1 MYTTVLDQT
10 GAIAAA
16 ARLARDGAVPGPRAA
31 DDLCAQLPLLV
42 DQVAAEAGVL
52 EPPICAR
59 ALREARGDVA
69 RAVSLVRAWA
79 ATLPLLAVCTVA
91 QEGLRPLRRITPALA
106 DPPGGQYLGATLDYA
121 QRLLDLEDG
130 PAGAAVDEPR
140 PTAMPGARLPG
151 GFPRA
156 MGGLERR
163 GLVAEHEEMPS
174 GRGALLRRL
183 ARAETGAMTAL
194 AYSGIRGYGQRSD
207 PTLVELRQGMLPI
220 TVAHPLSG
228 DPVTVGELAATVA
241 EVVLYRVHDGVA
253 DPRLTVG
260 VGATCGRVER
270 RAISAALLDANCARA
285 ALDTSP
291 PPCDDREFLEIVLDG
306 QEAAGFVEH
315 LKLPHHVTFTSD
327 LERLTTLTGRLD
339 QGGRLS
345 SASPSS
351 ADDGLGESPHRARQR
366 PVKFSRRP
374 EQ

>member
-16 ARLARDGAVPGPRAA
+16 SRLARDRAVPDAIAA
-31 DDLCAQLPLLV
+31 GDLCAQLPLLV

-52 EPPICAR
+52 EPPVCAR
-59 ALREARGDVA
+59 ALGEARGDIA

-79 ATLPLLAVCTVA
+79 ATLPRLAVCTVA
-91 QEGLRPLRRITPALA
+91 PGGLRPLRRITPALA

-121 QRLLDLEDG
+121 QRLLDLEDT
-130 PAGAAVDEPR
+130 PEAGAVEGTR
-140 PTAMPGARLPG
+140 PAATPGAPLPG

-163 GLVAEHEEMPS
+163 GLVAEPEE
-174 GRGALLRRL
+174 RGAPGRADLLRRL

-207 PTLVELRQGMLPI
+207 PTLVELRQGMLPV
-220 TVAHPLSG
+220 TLAHPLSG
-228 DPVTVGELAATVA
+228 DEVTVGELAATVA
-241 EVVLYRVHDGVA
+241 EVVLFRVHDGVA

-285 ALDTSP
+285 ALDTAP

-327 LERLTTLTGRLD
+327 VERLVTL
-339 QGGRLS
+339 GG
-345 SASPSS
+345 PQ
-351 ADDGLGESPHRARQR
+351 P
-366 PVKFSRRP
+366 
-374 EQ
+374 